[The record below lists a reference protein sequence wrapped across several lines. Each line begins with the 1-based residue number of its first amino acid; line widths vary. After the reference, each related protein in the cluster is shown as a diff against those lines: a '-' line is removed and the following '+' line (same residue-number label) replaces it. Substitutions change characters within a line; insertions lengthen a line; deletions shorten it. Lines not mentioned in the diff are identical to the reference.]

1 MLSYLTFDHIGPL
14 DTGTNNVYIINLFV
28 CTCSVQFSFGQSLCE
43 LFQVVRKLVFSHRGV
58 KSLDPAD
65 NCTEPGRRQPG
76 SLPVVTHI
84 SICYGLS

>member
-1 MLSYLTFDHIGPL
+1 M
-14 DTGTNNVYIINLFV
+14 YIINLFFV
-28 CTCSVQFSFGQSLCE
+28 HEFSSVLVSLCVSCE

-76 SLPVVTHI
+76 SLPVVT
-84 SICYGLS
+84 GLGLVVSDEK